1 MQAPLPHVAAAPVAP
16 RRVLASDA
24 PPSHAKP
31 RTATAIIGVVLALVA
46 VGIVAALVV
55 TSNEKKHKPTVVI
68 DASAAT
74 TPTVTATT
82 EEPPP
87 ADTPIMP
94 APTLKPW
101 MLPDGGLPEPC
112 GAYRRVR
119 DRGDA
124 SADLLDRL
132 DKRCRASGG
141 VP

>member
-1 MQAPLPHVAAAPVAP
+1 
-16 RRVLASDA
+16 
-24 PPSHAKP
+24 
-31 RTATAIIGVVLALVA
+31 
-46 VGIVAALVV
+46 
-55 TSNEKKHKPTVVI
+55 
-68 DASAAT
+68 
-74 TPTVTATT
+74 VTATT